1 MNDSRIDG
9 MMAEHLTPLRVLIV
23 DDEALIR
30 WSLAETLTAA
40 GHRVIEAGDSRSA
53 LEILRKSSEEF
64 DVVLL
69 DYRLPD
75 SFDLQTLTQV
85 RAAAPH
91 SRVIMMTAYGS
102 PEMTRSALSLGAFR
116 VVHKPFDMRSARQM
130 VEQAGAG
137 G

>member
-1 MNDSRIDG
+1 
-9 MMAEHLTPLRVLIV
+9 MMAQHMPPLRVLIV
-23 DDEALIR
+23 DDEPLIR
-30 WSLAETLTAA
+30 WSLAETLTEA
-40 GHRVIEAGDSRSA
+40 GHTVAEAGDSRSA
-53 LEILRKSSEEF
+53 LEALRSSSDSF

-75 SFDLQTLTQV
+75 SFDLQTLAAV

-116 VVHKPFDMRSARQM
+116 VVYKPFDMRSARQM
-130 VEQAGAG
+130 VEQAGAQG
-137 G
+137 